1 MHINIGDKFI
11 AIKKVWFL
19 DEGSIIN
26 VTNVD
31 KDDIVSFTFG
41 EENSSNGYMD
51 INTFNNHFKKIEDM
65 VAKTDI
71 PAITEEYIL
80 EILNDSDFEIF
91 TTFDKCTIVSCKLP
105 NGFVVTE
112 SSACVNP
119 ADYNEEIG
127 TDACIDKITRKVWEL
142 EAYRLQQALYEAG
155 GNCCCENCDGCNCEC
170 EEEFDECLDTDL
182 DCDDC
187 GDTDCPYRVM

>member
-1 MHINIGDKFI
+1 MLNNGDKLVVT
-11 AIKKVWFL
+11 KKVASFL
-19 DEGSIIN
+19 NEGDVVEVVN
-26 VTNVD
+26 VT
-31 KDDIVSFTFG
+31 DDGIISFAFG
-41 EENSSNGYMD
+41 EGLVHMGVMNAAECEA
-51 INTFNNHFKKIEDM
+51 HFEKVEEEEKVE
-65 VAKTDI
+65 I

-142 EAYRLQQALYEAG
+142 EAYRLQQALYEAE
-155 GNCCCENCDGCNCEC
+155 GNCCCENCDGCHCEC

-187 GDTDCPYRVM
+187 DDTDCPYRVI